1 MIVAFRSGRK
11 YTPNK
16 PWKKRGKSFYLSAP
30 HPPSFKRYMARQLP
44 KVILLQQ
51 TAGNWHQM

>member
-16 PWKKRGKSFYLSAP
+16 PLKKRGKSFYLSAR
-30 HPPSFKRYMARQLP
+30 HPLSFKRYMARQLP